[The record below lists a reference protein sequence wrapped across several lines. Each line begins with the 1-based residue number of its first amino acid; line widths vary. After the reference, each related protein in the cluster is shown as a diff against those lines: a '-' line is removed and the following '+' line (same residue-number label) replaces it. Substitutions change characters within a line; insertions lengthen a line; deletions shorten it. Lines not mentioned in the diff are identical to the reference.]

1 MSITAAVHRA
11 ARFHYNGA
19 MKPGPAMDHRMPD
32 LSKTSVPANPDREQT
47 TVCPNCAETEQLAKV
62 KGCIRCLR
70 CGFKF
75 DCNGW

>member
-1 MSITAAVHRA
+1 MTKPTTPIETKPSSTTTAASA
-11 ARFHYNGA
+11 AASAESTTCPHCGE
-19 MKPGPAMDHRMPD
+19 
-32 LSKTSVPANPDREQT
+32 SRE
-47 TVCPNCAETEQLAKV
+47 LAKV

>member
-1 MSITAAVHRA
+1 MAQPVRQAAPG
-11 ARFHYNGA
+11 NGA
-19 MKPGPAMDHRMPD
+19 PEGA
-32 LSKTSVPANPDREQT
+32 AGEEA
-47 TVCPNCAETEQLAKV
+47 TVCPNCGETQQLAKV

>member
-1 MSITAAVHRA
+1 M
-11 ARFHYNGA
+11 
-19 MKPGPAMDHRMPD
+19 
-32 LSKTSVPANPDREQT
+32 ANQSDR
-47 TVCPNCAETEQLAKV
+47 TVCPNCGETRELAKV

>member
-1 MSITAAVHRA
+1 MTRIPDPP
-11 ARFHYNGA
+11 
-19 MKPGPAMDHRMPD
+19 KPQPP
-32 LSKTSVPANPDREQT
+32 ET
-47 TVCPNCAETEQLAKV
+47 TVCPQCGESKDLAKV

>member
-1 MSITAAVHRA
+1 MNQPT
-11 ARFHYNGA
+11 
-19 MKPGPAMDHRMPD
+19 PPT
-32 LSKTSVPANPDREQT
+32 TSVPPVRTSPDVDATTCPHCGESRE
-47 TVCPNCAETEQLAKV
+47 LAKV

>member
-1 MSITAAVHRA
+1 MAQPVQHVVPESPTPASADA
-11 ARFHYNGA
+11 GA
-19 MKPGPAMDHRMPD
+19 
-32 LSKTSVPANPDREQT
+32 T
-47 TVCPNCAETEQLAKV
+47 TVCPNCGETQQLAKV

>member
-1 MSITAAVHRA
+1 M
-11 ARFHYNGA
+11 
-19 MKPGPAMDHRMPD
+19 
-32 LSKTSVPANPDREQT
+32 KTSSLPPEAAPQGRRAPTDTDDT
-47 TVCPNCAETEQLAKV
+47 TCPRCGESQELAKV